1 MLSISMAYNVISY
14 KKIKRNTKKIKIAD
28 LTSYIDSA
36 PDFRNDQI
44 LPNSR
49 VAESGFTQFLHRYGI
64 YWMVNGESSCPG
76 GSEYVWQRGEEGVS
90 G

>member
-36 PDFRNDQI
+36 PDFRNDKI
-44 LPNSR
+44 LPESR
-49 VAESGFTQFLHRYGI
+49 VAESGFTQFLNNYGI
-64 YWMVNGESSCPG
+64 YWVVPYESLT
-76 GSEYVWQRGEEGVS
+76 
-90 G
+90 